1 MHLPEVFLRRTL
13 AIEASGIDFL
23 VAVLLENVEDGG
35 GFFKGVDTS
44 LFNARLEASVSEGT
58 RVRAKTEIPCQWS

>member
-1 MHLPEVFLRRTL
+1 
-13 AIEASGIDFL
+13 
-23 VAVLLENVEDGG
+23 
-35 GFFKGVDTS
+35 VDTS